1 MQWWHNLAWRER
13 LILGVAVFLVSFVLI
28 DTLVLQPYRVSR
40 QQIEEDLQQAQDDL
54 EWMRSAV
61 NRLPPQGANK
71 QKIHAGR
78 VITFLDQQ
86 ISRQGL
92 KKNMQQMTP
101 IQDHSARLRLSDVEF
116 SRLMQFFSAIS
127 GSILVQEV
135 RILPADK
142 PGLVNV
148 SLVVSNGQGG

>member
-13 LILGVAVFLVSFVLI
+13 LILGVAAILVSFVLI
-28 DTLVLQPYRVSR
+28 DTLVLQPFRVSR

-61 NRLPPQGANK
+61 NRLPSQGANK

>member
-1 MQWWHNLAWRER
+1 MQWWQNLALRER
-13 LILGVAVFLVSFVLI
+13 LILAAAALLVSFVLL
-28 DTLVLQPYRVSR
+28 DTLVLQPFQLSR
-40 QQIEEDLQQAQDDL
+40 QQLEQDIAQARDDL
-54 EWMRSAV
+54 DWMRSAV
-61 NRLPPQGANK
+61 NRLPSPGASK

-116 SRLMQFFSAIS
+116 SKLLQFFSAIS
-127 GSILVQEV
+127 GSILVEEV
-135 RILPADK
+135 RILPADQ

-148 SLVVSNGQGG
+148 SLVVNNGQGG